1 MSLIDTLSQVKDEI
15 DADLE
20 SAGVPLSN
28 TAFIV
33 SSVLS
38 DTWIDLVLPPVVE
51 ESPGLPPP
59 SPDDDPEEGL

>member
-1 MSLIDTLSQVKDEI
+1 MSLVDTLSQVKDEL
-15 DADLE
+15 DSDLE

-38 DTWIDLVLPPVVE
+38 DAWVDLVLPPID
-51 ESPGLPPP
+51 ESVCLPA
-59 SPDDDPEEGL
+59 SPDDDPEEGQ